1 MAAPNEPATS
11 AKSAYISKVRSI
23 AADKSWARTPNRSER
38 TEAARKASPNSLNYW
53 IEKIRAEGIVRDQ
66 DVFAAAQNAHRAYM
80 REKSLKA
87 AAARRAKARRP
98 AGETAA

>member
-1 MAAPNEPATS
+1 MAIPNQPSQDE
-11 AKSAYISKVRSI
+11 KRAYISTVRSI

-53 IEKIRAEGIVRDQ
+53 LAKTRAEGIVRDQ
-66 DVFAAAQNAHRAYM
+66 DIYAAAQNAHRAYM

-87 AAARRAKARRP
+87 VAARRAKSRKT